1 MGSELEE
8 GDLSLH
14 HIRLNDTNNQ
24 IIYQDIIPIKER
36 IRDIHY
42 FEEINKFFLFIENS
56 AAIAILEKKDI

>member
-1 MGSELEE
+1 MIENMNTL
-8 GDLSLH
+8 
-14 HIRLNDTNNQ
+14 TNNQ